1 MIFIEVQQETLFEK
15 LPSLS
20 QLTQWVVST
29 ARIITVNKNKI
40 ELTIRFID
48 KEESTK
54 LNCQYLHKK
63 NPTNILSFPDEPIP
77 GFLSESFG
85 DLAICAP
92 LVVEEARAQHKTIEA
107 HFAHLVIH
115 GFLHLLEYDHAE
127 EQGAEVMES
136 LEIKILSQ
144 LGYNNPYEELCRHP

>member
-15 LPSLS
+15 SPSLS

-29 ARIITVNKNKI
+29 ARIITVNKNKT

-54 LNCQYLHKK
+54 LNFQYLHKK
-63 NPTNILSFPDEPIP
+63 NPTNILSFSDEPIP
-77 GFLSESFG
+77 GFLSVSFG
-85 DLAICAP
+85 DLAICSP
-92 LVVEEARAQHKTIEA
+92 LVVEEARAQHKAIEA

-127 EQGAEVMES
+127 KKGSEIMES

-144 LGYNNPYEELCRHP
+144 LGYDNPYEESCRHS